1 MNALVYVDID
11 QGIYKVA
18 QNEKKERNMWVFFF
32 HKYGEF
38 WSVLPEQKVEH
49 EPLFSE
55 DCLYCQNDT
64 FAVVKEKVVS
74 HLLVLEWTKI

>member
-18 QNEKKERNMWVFFF
+18 QNE
-32 HKYGEF
+32 YGKI
-38 WSVLPEQKVEH
+38 WSVSPEQKVEH

-74 HLLVLEWTKI
+74 HLLVLEWTQI

>member
-18 QNEKKERNMWVFFF
+18 RNE
-32 HKYGEF
+32 YGKI
-38 WSVLPEQKVEH
+38 WSVSPEQKVEH